1 MEKKNQSCLT
11 SQDIKNIEKDY
22 ISGMKIKDI
31 MTKYNISKNT
41 IRHHRI
47 KALKEKKYDWL
58 ELRKYRLEI
67 MKFHAEHQD
76 QYLDKLNSIVETLL
90 DQIMNDLPE
99 IKNLSERLKII
110 TAIEKLFS
118 IKLKTTMNTLKG
130 DKNSLLIGAKAFAE
144 AMIIFL
150 QNKYKETQEI
160 DIEDFL
166 ENFPDI
172 YSEIEEKLKKA

>member
-1 MEKKNQSCLT
+1 
-11 SQDIKNIEKDY
+11 
-22 ISGMKIKDI
+22 
-31 MTKYNISKNT
+31 
-41 IRHHRI
+41 
-47 KALKEKKYDWL
+47 
-58 ELRKYRLEI
+58 

-99 IKNLSERLKII
+99 IKKLSERLKII
-110 TAIEKLFS
+110 TAIEKLFN